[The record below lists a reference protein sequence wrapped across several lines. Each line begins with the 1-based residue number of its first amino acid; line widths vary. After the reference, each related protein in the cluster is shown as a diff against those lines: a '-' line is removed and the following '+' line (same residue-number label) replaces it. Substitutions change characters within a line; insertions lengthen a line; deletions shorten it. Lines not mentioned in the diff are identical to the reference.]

1 LVDLV
6 SFSKNLI
13 LRYGADNLQRPAL
26 PLAARS
32 LLVGTRD
39 IVIVN
44 LILLLIS
51 ISFSYCSE
59 FGEIRQPTL
68 LQRRLV

>member
-1 LVDLV
+1 V
-6 SFSKNLI
+6 I
-13 LRYGADNLQRPAL
+13 
-26 PLAARS
+26 
-32 LLVGTRD
+32 VGTRD

-59 FGEIRQPTL
+59 FGEIRQRTL
-68 LQRRLV
+68 LERRLI